1 MCVREGERDRVAGW
15 RRRERGRER
24 RRKRLVFEVCPEDCA
39 VVIVPRV
46 LDTNITKSVATS
58 MRAGMK
64 YCYTLEVPSK

>member
-1 MCVREGERDRVAGW
+1 MEKEG
-15 RRRERGRER
+15 
-24 RRKRLVFEVCPEDCA
+24 KRTGEKEKEIDFEVCPEDCA
-39 VVIVPRV
+39 AVIVPRV